1 MQITTLYIKN
11 MVCPRCIK
19 VVKEELERLGLDIR
33 SVRLGEVEVGGA
45 LQNRMK
51 EQVKKALERNGFE
64 LIEDPKVKIIEK
76 VKHAVLD
83 IVQNDESQTPN
94 RLKHS
99 EYIAREVG
107 KEYHYISVLFSSVE
121 NVTIEQYLIL
131 QKVERAKELLKYGEQ
146 TLSEIAYMLGYSSV
160 QHLSAQFKNVTGMTP
175 SKFKAVKQ
183 SLRKP
188 IDKVGE

>member
-1 MQITTLYIKN
+1 MTTLYIKN